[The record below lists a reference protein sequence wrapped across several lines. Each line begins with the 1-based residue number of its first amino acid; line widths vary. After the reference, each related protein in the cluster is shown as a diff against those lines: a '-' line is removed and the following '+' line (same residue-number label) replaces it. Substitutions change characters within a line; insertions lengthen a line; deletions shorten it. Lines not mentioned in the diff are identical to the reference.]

1 MKTRHSLKLWQ
12 FYLSFYERRYGK
24 LSWSIFLSFLQSLMV
39 LPSMY
44 LARAA
49 FDWAIPSRSL
59 VSLFQVGLG
68 MLLFSLLS
76 ATIALTNRYLTLIIT
91 KTAILKMRVQ
101 LLERLFIIPREI
113 YRQSDYVHWHTTIV
127 QDTERL
133 DIMSNNSLT
142 VVLPSVVTT
151 ISLVILLWY
160 WNPLLLALMALISPL
175 AFIYNYY
182 ARRKL
187 KYTTPLFLRAFEQ
200 FSKGILFTIRSL
212 DLIHIQSAQ
221 EWEWFRQKESIK
233 NLYHKSIQV
242 AWLNS
247 AYTLTQNNLLTIAK
261 LILLIGGG
269 WAVIGNTISLGE
281 LIGFYIAT
289 NLLQTALQSILGT
302 IPVFISGQASLD
314 NIYRFFHYPI
324 SQPYNGQIQVDWQ
337 GKLSLTAITFSH
349 GKTPILS
356 DLSLTLWPGQV
367 IVILGPNG
375 CGKSTLIDLILGF
388 YRPNSGEIVADELSY
403 RDIDI
408 ASFRQRIGVVR
419 QENFFF
425 PGTVWE
431 NLTYGLNDHP
441 ESEVNHV
448 LEIAMADYFIQQ
460 LPQGLQTKIGED
472 GNLLSGGQRQRL
484 ALARSLLRYPKMLIL
499 DEPTNHLDQEAI
511 AELMANLKKV
521 QSRPGILIV
530 SHNLKLTEQA
540 DQVLE
545 MNDGK
550 LRLVSPLI

>member
-1 MKTRHSLKLWQ
+1 
-12 FYLSFYERRYGK
+12 
-24 LSWSIFLSFLQSLMV
+24 MV